1 VSDQSTPLIYRDG
14 DDTRALRDAFGCF
27 ATGVTI
33 VSAMAADGAPV
44 GLTVNSFSSVSLD
57 PPLLLVCPARE
68 AGSTTV
74 LETAERFAI
83 NVLGSEDKDMSTR
96 FAQKGADRFVEDDWA
111 TSEHGLPVLRRAP
124 AVFECTREALHEG
137 GDHLILVGRV
147 LRAAYRLHDDPLL
160 YYHGRYRGI
169 HIED

>member
-1 VSDQSTPLIYRDG
+1 MSEPGDTAVFREG

-33 VSAMAADGAPV
+33 VTATAVDGAPI

-68 AGSTTV
+68 AGSTSV
-74 LETAERFAI
+74 LEEVERFAV
-83 NVLGSEDKDMSTR
+83 NVLESSDKSLSTR
-96 FAQKGADRFVEDDWA
+96 FARKGADRFAEGDWD
-111 TSEHGLPVLRRAP
+111 TSEHGLPVLKRAL
-124 AVFECTREALHEG
+124 AVFECTTEALHDG
-137 GDHLILVGRV
+137 GDHLILVGRI
-147 LRAAYRLHDDPLL
+147 LKASYHLHDDPLL
-160 YYHGRYRGI
+160 YFHGRYRGI